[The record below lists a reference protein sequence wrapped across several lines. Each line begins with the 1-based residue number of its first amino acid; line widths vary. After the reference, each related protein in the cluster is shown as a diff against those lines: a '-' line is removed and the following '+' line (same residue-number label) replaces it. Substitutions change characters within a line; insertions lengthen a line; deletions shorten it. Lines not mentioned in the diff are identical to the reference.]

1 MKNHYLVRAL
11 KTLALTLALTLPLAA
26 LSLDARAVDPASL
39 DKIKISKLGLY
50 LEASEV
56 PAFLKARA
64 PKVLFV
70 DVRTIEEVLFVGS
83 PDGLDGQ
90 ASFGIMHYDK
100 WDKEK
105 KTFQRNPNPDFLSQ
119 FEVWAL
125 DKGIDKTDPIVLIC
139 RSGDR
144 SAMSADLLARYGYNN
159 VWSVVDGFEGDKAK
173 AGPDKGKRAVNG
185 WKNAGL
191 PWSYDVNPNKVTM
204 GSQ

>member
-1 MKNHYLVRAL
+1 MLKHPFVHALVGA
-11 KTLALTLALTLPLAA
+11 TLL
-26 LSLDARAVDPASL
+26 LSLLSHPALAVDPASL
-39 DKIKISKLGLY
+39 PAIKQTKLGLY
-50 LEASEV
+50 LEAKDV
-56 PAFLKARA
+56 PGFLKEHE

-100 WDKEK
+100 WDDKK

-119 FEVWAL
+119 FEAWAL
-125 DKGIDKTDPIVLIC
+125 EKGVEKSDPIVLIC

-144 SAMSADLLARYGYNN
+144 SALSADLLARYGYTN
-159 VWSVVDGFEGDKAK
+159 VWSVVDGFEGDMAK
-173 AGPDKGKRAVNG
+173 DGPNKGKRAVNG

-191 PWSYDVNPNKVTM
+191 PWSYKVDRDKVTM
-204 GSQ
+204 GK